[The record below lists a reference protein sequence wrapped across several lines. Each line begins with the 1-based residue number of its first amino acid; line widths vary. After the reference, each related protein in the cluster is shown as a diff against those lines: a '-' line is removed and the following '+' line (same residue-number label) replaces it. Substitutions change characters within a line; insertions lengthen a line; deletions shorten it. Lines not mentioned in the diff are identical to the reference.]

1 MFSKFITVNL
11 MIKLKSFIIIIN
23 VKALNNILN
32 SVFYINISVNVIA
45 ININKSFFFKQSF
58 FI

>member
-1 MFSKFITVNL
+1 MFSKSVTVNL
-11 MIKLKSFIIIIN
+11 IIKLKSFIIIIS

-32 SVFYINISVNVIA
+32 SVFYINISVNVTA
-45 ININKSFFFKQSF
+45 VNINKGFFFKQSF